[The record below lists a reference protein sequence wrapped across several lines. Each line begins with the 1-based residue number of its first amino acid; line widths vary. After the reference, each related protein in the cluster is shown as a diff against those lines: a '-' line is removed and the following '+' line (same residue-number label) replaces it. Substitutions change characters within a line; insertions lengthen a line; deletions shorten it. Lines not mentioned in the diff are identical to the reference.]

1 MSVLLSV
8 TAAHSL
14 TQMMFD
20 FVFSLPSAAETEPS
34 LGPVYL
40 ANESAGTRGEGK
52 LLSTGLPSSSLCS
65 VSDQKSGCH

>member
-8 TAAHSL
+8 TAAQSL

-20 FVFSLPSAAETEPS
+20 FVFSLPSAAESEPS
-34 LGPVYL
+34 LGPVCL
-40 ANESAGTRGEGK
+40 ASESAGTRGEGK

-65 VSDQKSGCH
+65 VGDQKSGCH

>member
-8 TAAHSL
+8 TAAQLL

-20 FVFSLPSAAETEPS
+20 FIFLLPSTAETEPS

-40 ANESAGTRGEGK
+40 ANKSACTRGEGK
-52 LLSTGLPSSSLCS
+52 LLSVELPSSSSCS
-65 VSDQKSGCH
+65 VGD